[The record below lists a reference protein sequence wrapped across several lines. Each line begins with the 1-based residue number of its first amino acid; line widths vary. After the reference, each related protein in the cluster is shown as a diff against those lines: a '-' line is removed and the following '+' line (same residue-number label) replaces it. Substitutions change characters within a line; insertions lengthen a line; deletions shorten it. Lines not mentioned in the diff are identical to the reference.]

1 MSYNI
6 NGVKYFI
13 YNTTLNKKDYLILP
27 EDIRRLIW
35 NYAHDYLCIYCYVC
49 QKILLKLEINIFKN
63 LETENFSII
72 NGITKCSTC

>member
-49 QKILLKLEINIFKN
+49 EKILLK
-63 LETENFSII
+63 
-72 NGITKCSTC
+72 